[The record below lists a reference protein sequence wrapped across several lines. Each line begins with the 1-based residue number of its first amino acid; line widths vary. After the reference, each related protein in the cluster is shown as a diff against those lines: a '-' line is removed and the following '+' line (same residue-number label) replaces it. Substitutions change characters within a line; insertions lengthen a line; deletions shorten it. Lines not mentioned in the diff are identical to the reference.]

1 MPQHSK
7 TVSSTV
13 EAINAASHGSG
24 TVAAM
29 AAAKRSKFAEIY
41 QNSLSAVINNSL
53 AMKSAG
59 AASGPTTAQV
69 GSVQIIG
76 GPAATSAVTDRLGV
90 DVLTGVSL
98 RE

>member
-1 MPQHSK
+1 MPQHAK

-13 EAINAASHGSG
+13 EALNAASHGSG

-53 AMKSAG
+53 AMKSA
-59 AASGPTTAQV
+59 ASGPTTAQV
-69 GSVQIIG
+69 GSMQIL
-76 GPAATSAVTDRLGV
+76 GPTVGAASAATDRLGV
-90 DVLTGVSL
+90 EVLTGVSL